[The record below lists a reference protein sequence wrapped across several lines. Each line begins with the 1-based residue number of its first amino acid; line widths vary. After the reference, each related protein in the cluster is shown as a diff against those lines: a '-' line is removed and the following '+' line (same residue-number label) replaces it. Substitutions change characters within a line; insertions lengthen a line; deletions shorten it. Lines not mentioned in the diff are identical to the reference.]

1 MEDPQTDIW
10 VPIGYCN
17 VGNLCAYIIP
27 LEFAVC
33 SFRQQAQDNLAQQF
47 FWDRGPRHSSQ
58 LVQLSAREALEQ
70 VGFRVDLEGPSASP
84 KHGQGHPACSPCVQE
99 AVKEACCCCNSLVGW
114 LPYEGVFT

>member
-1 MEDPQTDIW
+1 MEDPQTNIL

-47 FWDRGPRHSSQ
+47 FWDRGPGTQASLCSCPLERLWSRWASVLTLRVPQ
-58 LVQLSAREALEQ
+58 LHRSTGKVI
-70 VGFRVDLEGPSASP
+70 P
-84 KHGQGHPACSPCVQE
+84 
-99 AVKEACCCCNSLVGW
+99 LVV
-114 LPYEGVFT
+114 LAFKRQ